1 MNKIISNIRRLKSL
15 LNKLKNENKKIVF
28 TNGCF
33 DIIHSGHIYYLKEA
47 KTFGD
52 ILVVA
57 LNSDNSIKRIKGKN
71 RPIISEKNRLII
83 MESLYFVD
91 YVTIF
96 NEDTPYN
103 LIKEITPNI
112 LVKGGDW
119 EINKIVGKDIVEKN
133 GGKVINIPYQK
144 GISTTEIINRIKSI
158 YC

>member
-1 MNKIISNIRRLKSL
+1 LNKIISNISSLKSL
-15 LNKLKNENKKIVF
+15 LNKFKNENKKIVF

>member
-1 MNKIISNIRRLKSL
+1 MNKIISNISSLKSL
-15 LNKLKNENKKIVF
+15 LNKFKNENKKIVF

-57 LNSDNSIKRIKGKN
+57 LNSDNSIKRIKGEN